1 MRFAPLLSLLAV
13 TACASSSDKGSEFS
27 FIPEGAEYAPWQVSD
42 QGATGD
48 GGIGITM
55 ASLDR
60 QIRAWSNIEL
70 KGGDDST
77 LAAQRRIAQK
87 IGNDTA
93 KKFSIVEQQ
102 LQSGPLYNRQV
113 AAMALGFTENP
124 RALPPLLL
132 ALGDLEPAVVA
143 NAALGLSRL
152 SMSET
157 DLTPL
162 LTKIDMEQ
170 PTRVRVNAS
179 LAIKNVIKAGNKGEG
194 AARQLRRGL
203 LDEEA
208 GVRVHCALA
217 LAHLND
223 AESVADLVLLLNDPV
238 PLVGKVA
245 AASIVTIGS
254 QDLHAKGP
262 AARGL
267 AMALQDAKGDQA
279 RLLIESLQFLSER
292 NYGDDKTEWLQWALS
307 KTPEN

>member
-179 LAIKNVIKAGNKGEG
+179 LAIKNVITAGNKGEG
-194 AARQLRRGL
+194 AAPERSGAAGRQSRRGVDRHDRVPGPARQGTGRPRFGHGPSGREGRSGEVAHRVLAVLVGAQLRRRQ
-203 LDEEA
+203 D
-208 GVRVHCALA
+208 RVVAMGSVE
-217 LAHLND
+217 D
-223 AESVADLVLLLNDPV
+223 A
-238 PLVGKVA
+238 
-245 AASIVTIGS
+245 
-254 QDLHAKGP
+254 
-262 AARGL
+262 
-267 AMALQDAKGDQA
+267 
-279 RLLIESLQFLSER
+279 
-292 NYGDDKTEWLQWALS
+292 
-307 KTPEN
+307 

>member
-1 MRFAPLLSLLAV
+1 MRFAPLICLLALS
-13 TACASSSDKGSEFS
+13 ACASNGNSGSEFS
-27 FIPEGAEYAPWQVSD
+27 FIPDGAEYAPWQVSD

-60 QIRAWSNIEL
+60 QITAWSNIEL
-70 KGGDDST
+70 QDGDESL

-87 IGNDTA
+87 IGADTS
-93 KKFSIVEQQ
+93 KKFSVVEQQ

-132 ALGDLEPAVVA
+132 ALADREPAVVS

-162 LTKIDMEQ
+162 LEKIDMEQ

-179 LAIKNVIKAGNKGEG
+179 LAIKNVIKAGNKGVG
-194 AARQLRRGL
+194 AVRPLRRGL
-203 LDEEA
+203 LDEEP

-217 LAHLND
+217 LAHMID
-223 AESVADLVLLLNDPV
+223 GESVPDLVLLLNDPV

-254 QDLHAKGP
+254 QDPHAKGK

-267 AMALQDAKGDQA
+267 AIALQKAKGDQA
-279 RLLIESLQFLSER
+279 TLLIESLQFLSER
-292 NYGDDKTEWLQWALS
+292 NYGDDRMEWLQWALA